1 MRVDFLQEPVLQFGL
16 DTHIDI
22 RFGLANYGPVD
33 HVSPLAPKE
42 INLGVVGTSETVE
55 GICRWLDKCRNEIPA
70 KQSRQPNLF
79 PKFPGFCPEVGFQ
92 STLIFDGRLQRTIN
106 NRSIAEL
113 AGKNKINLMIA
124 EAVDLFYSELYYLA
138 ENTNAEVLIC
148 AVPQIL
154 LETTQEST
162 DQMNEIDGEVDGR
175 LDFHH
180 LLKARS
186 MSFKKPIQ
194 LVLPT
199 TYDETKRRRRKTH
212 PGSIRTLQDE
222 ATRAWN
228 FHTALYYK
236 AKGIPWRL
244 MRSPSDLTT
253 CFIGVSFYESLDR
266 SILLT
271 SVAQVFNERGE
282 GIVVRGGQAKLS
294 KEDHQVH
301 LAREDAG
308 ELLRHALDLYKI
320 EHKNFPARVVIHKT
334 SSFSE
339 DETEGFLS
347 VTKAQRIEMVDM
359 LSLNHSDT
367 KLFRVGAYP
376 PLRGMFLSL
385 DEDKHILYTR
395 GSVDFFMTYPGMYVP
410 SPLSFYCDCI
420 EQTPRF
426 LAQEILAL
434 TKMNWNNTQFDGG
447 DPITIRAARQVG
459 SILKYVP
466 PDGIVASGYRFYM

>member
-308 ELLRHALDLYKI
+308 ELLRHALDLYKMTPL
-320 EHKNFPARVVIHKT
+320 K
-334 SSFSE
+334 
-339 DETEGFLS
+339 
-347 VTKAQRIEMVDM
+347 
-359 LSLNHSDT
+359 
-367 KLFRVGAYP
+367 KLV
-376 PLRGMFLSL
+376 
-385 DEDKHILYTR
+385 
-395 GSVDFFMTYPGMYVP
+395 
-410 SPLSFYCDCI
+410 
-420 EQTPRF
+420 Q
-426 LAQEILAL
+426 
-434 TKMNWNNTQFDGG
+434 
-447 DPITIRAARQVG
+447 
-459 SILKYVP
+459 
-466 PDGIVASGYRFYM
+466 